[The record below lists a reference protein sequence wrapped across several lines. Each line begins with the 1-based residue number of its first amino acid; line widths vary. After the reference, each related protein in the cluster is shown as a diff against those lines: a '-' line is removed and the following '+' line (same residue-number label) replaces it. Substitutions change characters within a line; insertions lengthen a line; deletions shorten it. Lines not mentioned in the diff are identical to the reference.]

1 GILSPHVKNVLGNGV
16 VIDPAQ
22 ILKEID
28 ELRARGVEI
37 GQSNLS
43 ISDRAHV
50 VLPYHKTE
58 DQLFD
63 QALAQAW
70 EGAAAIGTTGRGI
83 GPCYADKALR
93 STAIRM
99 GDLTPNRG
107 ADLLKQKLAR
117 AVA

>member
-1 GILSPHVKNVLGNGV
+1 NGGANAGHSVQVGEEKLAMHLIPSGILSPHVKNVLGNGV

-70 EGAAAIGTTGRGI
+70 EGAAAIGTTG
-83 GPCYADKALR
+83 
-93 STAIRM
+93 
-99 GDLTPNRG
+99 
-107 ADLLKQKLAR
+107 
-117 AVA
+117 